1 MCHSDTEF
9 IEVQKKEGLDVNACD
24 RLLSGGDFSNAEQST
39 RESGEE
45 LTDWYVAIVYL
56 KIMLRDKK

>member
-45 LTDWYVAIVYL
+45 LTD
-56 KIMLRDKK
+56 